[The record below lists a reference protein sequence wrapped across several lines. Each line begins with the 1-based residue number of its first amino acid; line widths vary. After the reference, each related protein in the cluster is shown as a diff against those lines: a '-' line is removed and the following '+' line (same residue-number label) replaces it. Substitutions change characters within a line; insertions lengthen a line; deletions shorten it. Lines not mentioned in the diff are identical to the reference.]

1 MPLADEVSASV
12 LVPAP
17 PLPLPLPMLALLLLL
32 LLAVAVERVAGRG
45 PEGAVMGAAT
55 DAAEVPMECMGFKWR
70 LSLFAATRD

>member
-1 MPLADEVSASV
+1 MPLADEVSASM

-17 PLPLPLPMLALLLLL
+17 PLPLPLPMLALLLL